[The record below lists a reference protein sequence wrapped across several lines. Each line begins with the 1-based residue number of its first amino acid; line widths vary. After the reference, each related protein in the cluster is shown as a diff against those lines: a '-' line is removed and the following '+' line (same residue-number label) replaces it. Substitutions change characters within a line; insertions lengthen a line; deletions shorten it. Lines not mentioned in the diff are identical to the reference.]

1 MPTSTR
7 QNRPFFTEIY
17 GEFGTSQRADVGIGP
32 CKSSGNMSRKAR
44 EMMDLFSPVT
54 DLHGVGPARAAVFQ
68 RLGIFTLYDL
78 LAYFPREYEDRT
90 HPVEIAQLQ
99 PGVPACFRAMV
110 VSQPVLRRI
119 GKGRDVT
126 NLTVADETGKLTLH
140 YFNQPYLK
148 NQLHYGQSY
157 YFYGTLQPEYG
168 MQMTNPAFE
177 EADRPG
183 VVTNRLLPVYPLT
196 AGLSNRTLCACIRQA
211 LSAAGALPELL
222 PEAVR
227 VQYGLCGVTEAYTA
241 VHEPESWDALQ
252 RARKRLV
259 FEEFFIFSAGL
270 AVLRASRT
278 ELHAAPYETG
288 CMDAFFRAL
297 PFRLTGAQ
305 MGAIDQILQDL
316 TSGHVMNRL
325 VQGDVGSGKTMVAAA
340 ACFCAVKNGKQAAF
354 MAPTELLAEQHE
366 KTLCALLGPLGVHVL
381 LLTGSK
387 TPAQKRIAR
396 EKIASGEAQ
405 LIVGTHAL
413 ISAGVE
419 FSSLGLVVADEQ
431 HRFGVAQRTR
441 LTEKG
446 SAPHLLVMSAPPI
459 PRTLALIAYG
469 DLAVSVIAELPPG
482 RRPVETFL
490 VSEALRERLNG
501 FIRKQCAAG
510 HQVYVVCPAVE
521 DDEESTMKSA
531 EGWAQT
537 LRDEVFPELRVGL
550 VHGRMKSAEK
560 DAALR
565 AFRVGQTDI
574 LVSTTV
580 VEVGVD
586 VPNATL
592 MVIENAERF
601 GLSQLHQ
608 LRGRVGRGSAQ
619 SYCVLVSGTRNEETK
634 KRLQA
639 LCKTTDG
646 FQIAEQ
652 DLALRGPGDFFGSRQ
667 HGLPLLK
674 VASLQMDLET
684 LRDAQQAAAAVIQT
698 ADSLN
703 APELAPLKAR
713 VEALFTRQEVS
724 LN

>member
-1 MPTSTR
+1 
-7 QNRPFFTEIY
+7 
-17 GEFGTSQRADVGIGP
+17 
-32 CKSSGNMSRKAR
+32 
-44 EMMDLFSPVT
+44 MDLFSPVT
-54 DLHGVGPARAAVFQ
+54 DLRGVGPARAAALQ
-68 RLGIFTLYDL
+68 RRGIFTLYDL
-78 LAYFPREYEDRT
+78 LAYFPRDYEDRT
-90 HPVEIAQLQ
+90 NPVEIAQLQ
-99 PGVPACFRAMV
+99 PGVPACFEALV

-140 YFNQPYLK
+140 YFNQPYIK
-148 NQLHYGQSY
+148 TQLHYGQSY
-157 YFYGTLQPEYG
+157 YFYGTLLEHG
-168 MQMTNPAFE
+168 MQMANPAFE
-177 EADRPG
+177 ESGRPG
-183 VVTNRLLPVYPLT
+183 TVTNRLLPVYPLT

-211 LSAAGALPELL
+211 FSAAGALPELL
-222 PEAVR
+222 PETVR
-227 VQYGLCGVTEAYTA
+227 EQYGLCGVTEAYTA
-241 VHEPESWDALQ
+241 VHAPESWEALQ
-252 RARKRLV
+252 SARKRLV

-278 ELHAAPYETG
+278 ELHTIPYDTA

-305 MGAIDQILQDL
+305 SGAIDQILRDL
-316 TSGHVMNRL
+316 SSGHVMNRL

-354 MAPTELLAEQHE
+354 MAPTEILAEQHE
-366 KTLCALLGPLGVHVL
+366 KTLSALLGPLGVHVL
-381 LLTGSK
+381 LLTGAK
-387 TPAQKRIAR
+387 TPAQKRAAR
-396 EKIASGEAQ
+396 EKIASGESQ

-413 ISAGVE
+413 ISTGVE
-419 FSSLGLVVADEQ
+419 FHALGLVVADEQ

-446 SAPHLLVMSAPPI
+446 DAPHLLVMSATPI

-469 DLAVSVIAELPPG
+469 DLDVSVIAELPPG

-501 FIRKQCAAG
+501 FIRKQCAGG

-521 DDEESTMKSA
+521 DGEENTMKSA

-537 LRDEVFPELRVGL
+537 LRDETFPELRVGL

-560 DAALR
+560 DAALS
-565 AFRVGQTDI
+565 AFRAGDYDI
-574 LVSTTV
+574 LVATTV

-619 SYCVLVSGTRNEETK
+619 SYCVLVSGTKNEETK

-646 FQIAEQ
+646 FKIAEQ

>member
-1 MPTSTR
+1 
-7 QNRPFFTEIY
+7 
-17 GEFGTSQRADVGIGP
+17 
-32 CKSSGNMSRKAR
+32 
-44 EMMDLFSPVT
+44 MDLFSPVT
-54 DLHGVGPARAAVFQ
+54 DLRGVGSARAAALQ

-78 LAYFPREYEDRT
+78 LAYFPRDYEDRT
-90 HPVEIAQLQ
+90 NPVEIAQLQ
-99 PGVPACFRAMV
+99 PGVPACFEALV

-140 YFNQPYLK
+140 YFNQPYIK
-148 NQLHYGQSY
+148 TQLHYGQSY
-157 YFYGTLQPEYG
+157 YFYGTLLEHG
-168 MQMTNPAFE
+168 MQMANPAFE
-177 EADRPG
+177 ESGRPG
-183 VVTNRLLPVYPLT
+183 TVTNRLLPVYPLT

-211 LSAAGALPELL
+211 FSAAGALPELL
-222 PEAVR
+222 PETVR
-227 VQYGLCGVTEAYTA
+227 EQYGLCGVTEAYTA
-241 VHEPESWDALQ
+241 VHAPESWEALQ
-252 RARKRLV
+252 SARKRLV

-278 ELHAAPYETG
+278 ELHTIPYDTA

-305 MGAIDQILQDL
+305 SGAIDQILRDL
-316 TSGHVMNRL
+316 SSGHVMNRL

-354 MAPTELLAEQHE
+354 MAPTEILAEQHE
-366 KTLCALLGPLGVHVL
+366 KTLSALLGPLGVHVL
-381 LLTGSK
+381 LLTGAK
-387 TPAQKRIAR
+387 TPAQKRAAR
-396 EKIASGEAQ
+396 EKIASGESQ

-413 ISAGVE
+413 ISTGVE
-419 FSSLGLVVADEQ
+419 FHALGLVVADEQ

-446 SAPHLLVMSAPPI
+446 DAPHLLVMSATPI

-469 DLAVSVIAELPPG
+469 DLDVSVIAELPPG

-501 FIRKQCAAG
+501 FIRKQCAGG

-521 DDEESTMKSA
+521 DGEENTMKSA

-537 LRDEVFPELRVGL
+537 LRDETFPELRVGL

-560 DAALR
+560 DAALS
-565 AFRVGQTDI
+565 AFRAGDYDI
-574 LVSTTV
+574 LVATTV

-619 SYCVLVSGTRNEETK
+619 SYCVLVSGTKNEETK

-646 FQIAEQ
+646 FKIAEQ

>member
-1 MPTSTR
+1 
-7 QNRPFFTEIY
+7 
-17 GEFGTSQRADVGIGP
+17 
-32 CKSSGNMSRKAR
+32 
-44 EMMDLFSPVT
+44 MDLFSPVT
-54 DLHGVGPARAAVFQ
+54 DLRGVGPARAAALQ

-78 LAYFPREYEDRT
+78 LAYFPRDYEDRT
-90 HPVEIAQLQ
+90 NPVEIAQLQ
-99 PGVPACFRAMV
+99 PGVPACFEALV

-140 YFNQPYLK
+140 YFNQPYIK
-148 NQLHYGQSY
+148 TQLHYGQSY
-157 YFYGTLQPEYG
+157 YFYGTLLEHG
-168 MQMTNPAFE
+168 MQMANPAFE
-177 EADRPG
+177 ESGRPG
-183 VVTNRLLPVYPLT
+183 TVTNRLLPVYPLT

-211 LSAAGALPELL
+211 FSAAGALPELL
-222 PEAVR
+222 PETVR
-227 VQYGLCGVTEAYTA
+227 EQYGLCGVTEAYTA
-241 VHEPESWDALQ
+241 VHAPESWEALQ
-252 RARKRLV
+252 SARKRLV

-278 ELHAAPYETG
+278 ELHTIPYDTA

-305 MGAIDQILQDL
+305 SGAIDQILRDL
-316 TSGHVMNRL
+316 SSGHVMNRL

-354 MAPTELLAEQHE
+354 MAPTEILAEQHE
-366 KTLCALLGPLGVHVL
+366 KTLSALLGPLGVHVL
-381 LLTGSK
+381 LLTGAK
-387 TPAQKRIAR
+387 TPAQKRAAR
-396 EKIASGEAQ
+396 EKIASGESQ

-413 ISAGVE
+413 ISTGVE
-419 FSSLGLVVADEQ
+419 FHALGLVVADEQ

-446 SAPHLLVMSAPPI
+446 DAPHLLVMSATPI

-469 DLAVSVIAELPPG
+469 DLDVSVIAELPPG

-501 FIRKQCAAG
+501 FIRKQCAGG

-521 DDEESTMKSA
+521 DGEENTMKSA

-537 LRDEVFPELRVGL
+537 LRDETFPELRVGL

-565 AFRVGQTDI
+565 AFRAGDYDI
-574 LVSTTV
+574 LVATTV

-619 SYCVLVSGTRNEETK
+619 SYCVLVSGTKNEETK

-646 FQIAEQ
+646 FKIAEQ

>member
-1 MPTSTR
+1 
-7 QNRPFFTEIY
+7 
-17 GEFGTSQRADVGIGP
+17 
-32 CKSSGNMSRKAR
+32 
-44 EMMDLFSPVT
+44 MDLFSPVT
-54 DLHGVGPARAAVFQ
+54 DLRGVGPARAAALQ

-78 LAYFPREYEDRT
+78 LAYFPRDYEDRT
-90 HPVEIAQLQ
+90 NPVEIAQLQ
-99 PGVPACFRAMV
+99 PGVPACFEALV

-140 YFNQPYLK
+140 YFNQPYIK
-148 NQLHYGQSY
+148 TQLHYGQSY
-157 YFYGTLQPEYG
+157 YFYGTLLEHG
-168 MQMTNPAFE
+168 MQMANPAFE
-177 EADRPG
+177 ETGRPG
-183 VVTNRLLPVYPLT
+183 TVTNRLLPVYPLT

-211 LSAAGALPELL
+211 FSAAGALPELL
-222 PEAVR
+222 PETVR
-227 VQYGLCGVTEAYTA
+227 EQYGLCGVTEAYTA
-241 VHEPESWDALQ
+241 VHAPESWEALQ
-252 RARKRLV
+252 SARKRLV

-278 ELHAAPYETG
+278 ELHTIPYDTA

-305 MGAIDQILQDL
+305 SGAIDQILRDL
-316 TSGHVMNRL
+316 SSGHVMNRL

-354 MAPTELLAEQHE
+354 MAPTEILAEQHE
-366 KTLCALLGPLGVHVL
+366 KTLSALLGPLGVHVL
-381 LLTGSK
+381 LLTGAK
-387 TPAQKRIAR
+387 TPAQKRAAR
-396 EKIASGEAQ
+396 EKIASGESQ

-413 ISAGVE
+413 ISTGVE
-419 FSSLGLVVADEQ
+419 FHALGLVVADEQ

-446 SAPHLLVMSAPPI
+446 DAPHLLVMSATPI

-469 DLAVSVIAELPPG
+469 DLDVSVIAELPPG

-501 FIRKQCAAG
+501 FIRKQCAGG

-521 DDEESTMKSA
+521 DGEENTMKSA

-537 LRDEVFPELRVGL
+537 LRDETFPELRVGL

-560 DAALR
+560 DAALS
-565 AFRVGQTDI
+565 AFRAGDYDI
-574 LVSTTV
+574 LVATTV

-619 SYCVLVSGTRNEETK
+619 SYCVLVSGTKNEETK

-646 FQIAEQ
+646 FKIAEQ

>member
-1 MPTSTR
+1 
-7 QNRPFFTEIY
+7 
-17 GEFGTSQRADVGIGP
+17 
-32 CKSSGNMSRKAR
+32 
-44 EMMDLFSPVT
+44 MDLFSSVRE
-54 DLHGVGPARAAVFQ
+54 LHGVGPARAAQ
-68 RLGIFTLYDL
+68 LEKLGIRTLYDL
-78 LAYFPREYEDRT
+78 LAFFPRDYEDRT
-90 HPVEIAQLQ
+90 NPVTIAQLQ

-140 YFNQPYLK
+140 YFNQPYIK
-148 NQLHYGQSY
+148 TQLHYGQSY
-157 YFYGTLQPEYG
+157 YFYGTLLEHG
-168 MQMTNPAFE
+168 MQMANPAFE
-177 EADRPG
+177 EADKPG

-196 AGLSNRTLCACIRQA
+196 AGLSNRTLCVCIRQA
-211 LSAAGALPELL
+211 FSAAGALPELL
-222 PEAVR
+222 PETVR
-227 VQYGLCGVTEAYTA
+227 EQYGLCGVTEAYTS
-241 VHEPESWDALQ
+241 VHAPESWDALQ

-278 ELHAAPYETG
+278 ELHTIPYDTA

-305 MGAIDQILQDL
+305 SGAIDQILRDL
-316 TSGHVMNRL
+316 SSGHVMNRL

-340 ACFCAVKNGKQAAF
+340 ACFCAVRNGRQAAF
-354 MAPTELLAEQHE
+354 MAPTEILAEQHAR
-366 KTLCALLGPLGVHVL
+366 TLTQLLGPLGVRVL
-381 LLTGSK
+381 LLTGSR
-387 TPAQKRIAR
+387 TAAQKRAAR
-396 EKIASGEAQ
+396 EQLASGEAQ
-405 LIVGTHAL
+405 LVVGTHAL
-413 ISAGVE
+413 LSETVV
-419 FSSLGLVVADEQ
+419 FRDLGLVVADEQ
-431 HRFGVAQRTR
+431 HRFGVAQRTK

-446 SAPHLLVMSAPPI
+446 RSPHLLVMSATPI

-469 DLAVSVIAELPPG
+469 DLDVSVIGELPPG

-501 FIRKQCAAG
+501 FIRRQCSEG

-521 DDEESTMKSA
+521 ESEDGVLRSA
-531 EGWAQT
+531 EAWAQT
-537 LRDEVFPELRVGL
+537 LQQSVFPDLRVGL
-550 VHGRMKSAEK
+550 LHGKMKSAEK
-560 DAALR
+560 DAALA
-565 AFRVGQTDI
+565 AFSAGETDI
-574 LVSTTV
+574 LVATTV

-608 LRGRVGRGSAQ
+608 LRGRVGRGGAQ
-619 SYCVLVSGTRNEETK
+619 SYCVLVSGTRQEETK
-634 KRLQA
+634 KRLEA
-639 LCKTTDG
+639 LCRTTDG

-684 LRDAQQAAAAVIQT
+684 LQAAQQAAATVIRG
-698 ADSLN
+698 AESLD

-713 VEALFTRQEVS
+713 VQALFTSQEVS

>member
-1 MPTSTR
+1 
-7 QNRPFFTEIY
+7 
-17 GEFGTSQRADVGIGP
+17 
-32 CKSSGNMSRKAR
+32 
-44 EMMDLFSPVT
+44 MDLFSPVT
-54 DLHGVGPARAAVFQ
+54 DLRGVGPARAAALQ

-78 LAYFPREYEDRT
+78 LAYFPRDYEDRT
-90 HPVEIAQLQ
+90 NPVEIAQLQ
-99 PGVPACFRAMV
+99 PGVPACFEALV
-110 VSQPVLRRI
+110 VSQPVLRHI

-140 YFNQPYLK
+140 YFNQPYIK
-148 NQLHYGQSY
+148 TQLHYGQSY
-157 YFYGTLQPEYG
+157 YFYGTLLEHG
-168 MQMTNPAFE
+168 MQMANPAFE
-177 EADRPG
+177 EAGRPG
-183 VVTNRLLPVYPLT
+183 TVTNRLLPVYPLT

-211 LSAAGALPELL
+211 FSAAGALPELL
-222 PEAVR
+222 PETVR
-227 VQYGLCGVTEAYTA
+227 EQYGLCGVTEAYTA
-241 VHEPESWDALQ
+241 VHAPESWEALQ
-252 RARKRLV
+252 SARKRLV

-278 ELHAAPYETG
+278 ELHTIPYDTA

-305 MGAIDQILQDL
+305 SGAIDQILRDL
-316 TSGHVMNRL
+316 SSGHVMNRL

-354 MAPTELLAEQHE
+354 MAPTEILAEQHE
-366 KTLCALLGPLGVHVL
+366 KTLSALLGPLGVHVL
-381 LLTGSK
+381 LLTGAK
-387 TPAQKRIAR
+387 TPAQKRAAR
-396 EKIASGEAQ
+396 EKIASGESQ

-413 ISAGVE
+413 ISTGVE
-419 FSSLGLVVADEQ
+419 FHALGLVVADEQ

-446 SAPHLLVMSAPPI
+446 DAPHLLVMSATPI

-469 DLAVSVIAELPPG
+469 DLDVSVIAELPPG

-501 FIRKQCAAG
+501 FIRKQCAGG

-521 DDEESTMKSA
+521 DGEENTMKSA

-537 LRDEVFPELRVGL
+537 LRDETFPELRVGL

-560 DAALR
+560 DAALS
-565 AFRVGQTDI
+565 AFRAGDYDI
-574 LVSTTV
+574 LVATTV

-619 SYCVLVSGTRNEETK
+619 SYCVLVSGTKNEETK

-646 FQIAEQ
+646 FKIAEQ

>member
-1 MPTSTR
+1 
-7 QNRPFFTEIY
+7 
-17 GEFGTSQRADVGIGP
+17 
-32 CKSSGNMSRKAR
+32 
-44 EMMDLFSPVT
+44 MDLFSPVT
-54 DLHGVGPARAAVFQ
+54 DLRGVGPARAAALQ

-78 LAYFPREYEDRT
+78 LAYFPRDYEDRT
-90 HPVEIAQLQ
+90 NPVEIAQLQ
-99 PGVPACFRAMV
+99 PGVPACFEALV

-119 GKGRDVT
+119 GKSRDVT

-140 YFNQPYLK
+140 YFNQPYIK
-148 NQLHYGQSY
+148 TQLHYGQSY
-157 YFYGTLQPEYG
+157 YFYGTLLERG
-168 MQMTNPAFE
+168 MQMANPAFE
-177 EADRPG
+177 EAGRPG
-183 VVTNRLLPVYPLT
+183 TVTNRLLPVYPLT

-211 LSAAGALPELL
+211 FSAAGALPELL
-222 PEAVR
+222 PETVR
-227 VQYGLCGVTEAYTA
+227 EQYGLCGVTEAYTA
-241 VHEPESWDALQ
+241 VHAPESWEALQ
-252 RARKRLV
+252 SARKRLV

-278 ELHAAPYETG
+278 ELHTIPYDTA

-305 MGAIDQILQDL
+305 SGAIDQILRDL
-316 TSGHVMNRL
+316 SSGHVMNRL

-354 MAPTELLAEQHE
+354 MAPTEILAEQHE
-366 KTLCALLGPLGVHVL
+366 KTLSALLGPLGVHVL
-381 LLTGSK
+381 LLTGAK
-387 TPAQKRIAR
+387 TPAQKRAAR
-396 EKIASGEAQ
+396 EKIASGESQ

-413 ISAGVE
+413 ISTGVE
-419 FSSLGLVVADEQ
+419 FHALGLVVADEQ

-446 SAPHLLVMSAPPI
+446 DAPHLLVMSATPI

-469 DLAVSVIAELPPG
+469 DLDVSVIAELPPG

-501 FIRKQCAAG
+501 FIRKQCAGG

-521 DDEESTMKSA
+521 DGEENTMKSA

-537 LRDEVFPELRVGL
+537 LRDETFPELRVGL

-560 DAALR
+560 DAALS
-565 AFRVGQTDI
+565 AFRAGDYDI
-574 LVSTTV
+574 LVATTV

-619 SYCVLVSGTRNEETK
+619 SYCVLVSGTKNEETK

-646 FQIAEQ
+646 FKIAEQ

-674 VASLQMDLET
+674 VASLQMDMET

>member
-1 MPTSTR
+1 MQQHTR
-7 QNRPFFTEIY
+7 KE
-17 GEFGTSQRADVGIGP
+17 
-32 CKSSGNMSRKAR
+32 R
-44 EMMDLFSPVT
+44 EPMDLFSPVT
-54 DLHGVGPARAAVFQ
+54 DLRGVGPARAAALQ

-78 LAYFPREYEDRT
+78 LAYFPRDYEDRT
-90 HPVEIAQLQ
+90 NPVEIAQLQ
-99 PGVPACFRAMV
+99 PGVPACFEALV

-140 YFNQPYLK
+140 YFNQPYIK
-148 NQLHYGQSY
+148 TQLHYGQSY
-157 YFYGTLQPEYG
+157 YFYGTLLEHG
-168 MQMTNPAFE
+168 MQMANPAFE
-177 EADRPG
+177 ESGRPG
-183 VVTNRLLPVYPLT
+183 TVTNRLLPVYPLT

-211 LSAAGALPELL
+211 FSAAGALPELL
-222 PEAVR
+222 PETVR
-227 VQYGLCGVTEAYTA
+227 EQYGLCGVTEAYTA
-241 VHEPESWDALQ
+241 VHAPESWEALQ
-252 RARKRLV
+252 SARKRLV

-278 ELHAAPYETG
+278 ELHTIPYDTA

-305 MGAIDQILQDL
+305 SGAIDQILRDL
-316 TSGHVMNRL
+316 SSGHVMNRL

-354 MAPTELLAEQHE
+354 MAPTEILAEQHE
-366 KTLCALLGPLGVHVL
+366 KTLSALLGPLGVHVL
-381 LLTGSK
+381 LLTGAK
-387 TPAQKRIAR
+387 TPAQKRAAR
-396 EKIASGEAQ
+396 EKIASGESQ

-413 ISAGVE
+413 ISTGVE
-419 FSSLGLVVADEQ
+419 FHALGLVVADEQ

-446 SAPHLLVMSAPPI
+446 DAPHLLVMSATPI

-469 DLAVSVIAELPPG
+469 DLDVSVIAELPPG

-501 FIRKQCAAG
+501 FIRKQCAGG

-521 DDEESTMKSA
+521 DGEENTMKSA

-537 LRDEVFPELRVGL
+537 LRDETFPELRVGL

-560 DAALR
+560 DAALS
-565 AFRVGQTDI
+565 AFRAGDYDI
-574 LVSTTV
+574 LVATTV

-619 SYCVLVSGTRNEETK
+619 SYCVLVSGTKNEETK

-646 FQIAEQ
+646 FKIAEQ

>member
-1 MPTSTR
+1 
-7 QNRPFFTEIY
+7 
-17 GEFGTSQRADVGIGP
+17 
-32 CKSSGNMSRKAR
+32 
-44 EMMDLFSPVT
+44 MDLFSPVT
-54 DLHGVGPARAAVFQ
+54 DLRGVGPARAAALQ

-78 LAYFPREYEDRT
+78 LAYFPRDYEDRT
-90 HPVEIAQLQ
+90 NPVEIAQLQ
-99 PGVPACFRAMV
+99 PGVPACFEALV

-140 YFNQPYLK
+140 YFNQPYIK
-148 NQLHYGQSY
+148 TQLHYGQSY
-157 YFYGTLQPEYG
+157 YFYGTLLEHG
-168 MQMTNPAFE
+168 MQMANPAFE
-177 EADRPG
+177 ESGRPG
-183 VVTNRLLPVYPLT
+183 TVTNRLLPVYPLT

-211 LSAAGALPELL
+211 FSAAGALPELL
-222 PEAVR
+222 PETVR
-227 VQYGLCGVTEAYTA
+227 EQYGLCGVTEAYTA
-241 VHEPESWDALQ
+241 VHAPESWEALQ
-252 RARKRLV
+252 SARKRLV

-278 ELHAAPYETG
+278 ELHTIPYDTA

-305 MGAIDQILQDL
+305 SGAIDQILRDL
-316 TSGHVMNRL
+316 SSGHVMNRL
-325 VQGDVGSGKTMVAAA
+325 VQGDVGSGKTMVATA

-354 MAPTELLAEQHE
+354 MAPPEILAEQHE
-366 KTLCALLGPLGVHVL
+366 KTLSALLGPLGVHVL
-381 LLTGSK
+381 LLTGAK
-387 TPAQKRIAR
+387 TPAQKRAAR
-396 EKIASGEAQ
+396 EKIASGESQ

-413 ISAGVE
+413 ISTGVE
-419 FSSLGLVVADEQ
+419 FHALGLVVADEQ

-446 SAPHLLVMSAPPI
+446 DAPHLLVMSATPI

-469 DLAVSVIAELPPG
+469 DLDVSVIAELPPG

-501 FIRKQCAAG
+501 FIRKQCAGG

-521 DDEESTMKSA
+521 DGEENTMKSA

-537 LRDEVFPELRVGL
+537 LRDETFPELRVGL

-560 DAALR
+560 DAALS
-565 AFRVGQTDI
+565 AFRAGDYDI
-574 LVSTTV
+574 LVATTV

-619 SYCVLVSGTRNEETK
+619 SYCVLVSGTKNEETK

-646 FQIAEQ
+646 FKIAEQ

>member
-1 MPTSTR
+1 
-7 QNRPFFTEIY
+7 
-17 GEFGTSQRADVGIGP
+17 
-32 CKSSGNMSRKAR
+32 
-44 EMMDLFSPVT
+44 MDLFSPVT
-54 DLHGVGPARAAVFQ
+54 DLRGVGPTRAAALQ

-78 LAYFPREYEDRT
+78 LAYFPRDYEDRT
-90 HPVEIAQLQ
+90 NPVEIAQLQ
-99 PGVPACFRAMV
+99 PGVPACFEALV

-140 YFNQPYLK
+140 YFNQPYIK
-148 NQLHYGQSY
+148 TQLHYGQSY
-157 YFYGTLQPEYG
+157 YFYGTLLEHG
-168 MQMTNPAFE
+168 MQMANPAFE
-177 EADRPG
+177 ESGRPG
-183 VVTNRLLPVYPLT
+183 TVTNRLLPVYPLT

-211 LSAAGALPELL
+211 FSAAGALPELL
-222 PEAVR
+222 PETVR
-227 VQYGLCGVTEAYTA
+227 EQYGLCGVTEAYTA
-241 VHEPESWDALQ
+241 VHAPESWEALQ
-252 RARKRLV
+252 SARKRLV

-278 ELHAAPYETG
+278 ELHTIPYDTA

-305 MGAIDQILQDL
+305 SGAIDQILRDL
-316 TSGHVMNRL
+316 SSGHVMNRL

-354 MAPTELLAEQHE
+354 MAPTEILAEQHE
-366 KTLCALLGPLGVHVL
+366 KTLSALLGPLGVHVL
-381 LLTGSK
+381 LLTGAK
-387 TPAQKRIAR
+387 TPAQKRAAR
-396 EKIASGEAQ
+396 EKIASGESQ

-413 ISAGVE
+413 ISTGVE
-419 FSSLGLVVADEQ
+419 FHALGLVVADEQ

-446 SAPHLLVMSAPPI
+446 DAPHLLVMSATPI

-469 DLAVSVIAELPPG
+469 DLDVSVIAELPPG

-501 FIRKQCAAG
+501 FIRKQCAGG

-521 DDEESTMKSA
+521 DGEENTMKSA

-537 LRDEVFPELRVGL
+537 LRDETFPELRVGL

-560 DAALR
+560 DAALS
-565 AFRVGQTDI
+565 AFRAGDYDI
-574 LVSTTV
+574 LVATTV

-619 SYCVLVSGTRNEETK
+619 SYCVLVSGTKNEETK

-646 FQIAEQ
+646 FKIAEQ